1 MPVLHVARRTRVLFL
16 PVMLLY
22 AMIIILSAAPAHPA
36 HPEDGTIVI
45 NTLAI
50 GGLLRTK
57 EDTIQ
62 RLLPRPI
69 PSQFTRAEVEEF
81 ERRIRNLSLF
91 DRVTVS
97 THDGTMAVDVREKF
111 TLSPVLSFT
120 SGTSVKDL
128 NATAG
133 LVEYNLGG
141 TGTQIGGQLNYSQ
154 RGPNVDVW
162 ISEHA
167 YRPDRWAKEVKGSY
181 ASNGIRFADSPA
193 AWTRNRIGGE
203 FELKGPFGYGS
214 PLRYEVVAKIYRELV
229 QDGTGTGPRP
239 PDGYYV
245 GLIPEVTWDRYH
257 WHDLLPSGYRIALEL
272 RPGYFFG
279 ADQPRHEVRLRY
291 LQGIP
296 LTPMT
301 VFMVNAVAEAVNNS
315 RNPNHSVLMGSIA
328 GVRGLSDNLYRN
340 RAQTYLNLELRHAI
354 QVAPRWALQGVLFS
368 DIGTFQPFTEE
379 GNQRD
384 WIGTVNVGAGIRVI
398 PTFLANTLL
407 RVDFA
412 QLLSPS
418 PNSLVQMGITQYF

>member
-1 MPVLHVARRTRVLFL
+1 MYSIHFSSRARVLFL
-16 PVMLLY
+16 PVILILVMG
-22 AMIIILSAAPAHPA
+22 IILCAEPARPAHG
-36 HPEDGTIVI
+36 EDDTIAI
-45 NTLAI
+45 NTLEI
-50 GGLLRTK
+50 SGVLNTK
-57 EDTIQ
+57 EDTIR

-69 PSQFTRAEVEEF
+69 PSPFTRAEVEEF

-91 DRVTVS
+91 DRVKVT
-97 THDGTMAVDVREKF
+97 TYAGTMAVDVQEKF
-111 TLSPVLSFT
+111 TLSPILSFT
-120 SGTSVKDL
+120 SGTSAKDL

-141 TGTQIGGQLNYSQ
+141 TGTQIGGQFNYSQ

-181 ASNGIRFADSPA
+181 SSNGIRFADSTA
-193 AWTRNRIGGE
+193 TWTRNRIGGE
-203 FELKGPFGYGS
+203 FELKGPFSYGS
-214 PLRYEVVAKIYRELV
+214 PLRFEVVAKIYRELV
-229 QDGTGTGPRP
+229 QDQARTGTRP

-257 WHDLLPSGYRIALEL
+257 WHDLVPSGYRIALEL

-296 LTPMT
+296 VTPMT
-301 VFMVNAVAEAVNNS
+301 VLMVNAVGEAVNNS
-315 RNPNHSVLMGSIA
+315 HNPNHSVLLGSIA

-340 RAQTYLNLELRHAI
+340 RAQTYMNLELRHAI

-368 DIGTFQPFTEE
+368 DFGAFQPLTEE
-379 GNQRD
+379 GQEKP
-384 WIGTVNVGAGIRVI
+384 WIGTVNVGAGIRVV

-418 PNSLVQMGITQYF
+418 PNSLIQVGITQYF